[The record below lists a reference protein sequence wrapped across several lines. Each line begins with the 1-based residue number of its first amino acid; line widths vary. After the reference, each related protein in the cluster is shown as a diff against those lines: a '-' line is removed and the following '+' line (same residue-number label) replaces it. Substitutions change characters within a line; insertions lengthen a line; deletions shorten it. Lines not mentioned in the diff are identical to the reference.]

1 MKKTPLYDRHIALGA
16 TMTEFGGWAMPVQ
29 YTTVMDEHRNTRTIA
44 GLFDVCHMGELDVK
58 GPQALDLLQWVMSRN
73 LATQQT
79 GEMKLSAIT
88 NEKGG
93 IIDDVTIYKKGDDHY
108 MVVTNAATKDSDL
121 EWILK
126 AKQQKGFSGAD
137 VKDLSDE
144 IGKVD
149 IQGPMA
155 QTILS
160 EIVEGDLAALR
171 FYHAMDTRVAGMPA
185 LVSRSGYTGED
196 GFEVYATTN
205 RIIEI
210 WDLLLRIGDPHGIK
224 PAGLGARD
232 TLRLEAGM
240 MLFGH
245 EMCQTVT
252 PYEVV
257 YGWIT
262 DLDKEFIGRDALKK
276 QKEEG
281 VRRKLVGFELIDR
294 GIARHGYPV
303 IAGGERIG
311 DVTSGT
317 FSPTLGRAIGLA
329 FVPVKFMKPGTELEI
344 EIRGQT
350 VKAKVVQLPFYKRKK
365 DAATR

>member
-1 MKKTPLYDRHIALGA
+1 MKRTPLYDRHVALGA

-29 YTTVMDEHRNTRTIA
+29 YTSVIDEHKNTRAIA
-44 GLFDVCHMGELDVK
+44 GLFDVCHMGELELK

-73 LATQQT
+73 LAKQRT

-93 IIDDVTIYKKGDDHY
+93 IIDDVTIYKRGEEHY
-108 MVVTNAATKDSDL
+108 MVVTNAATKDGDL

-126 AKQQKGFSGAD
+126 ARQQKAFAGAD
-137 VKDLSDE
+137 VKDISDE
-144 IGKVD
+144 MGKID
-149 IQGPMA
+149 IQGPLA
-155 QTILS
+155 QTILT
-160 EIVEGDLAALR
+160 EIVEGNLPALQ

-196 GFEVYATTN
+196 GFEVYATIS
-205 RIIEI
+205 RIVEI
-210 WDLLLRIGDPHGIK
+210 WDLLLRVGDPHGIK

-252 PYEVV
+252 PYEVI

-262 DLDKEFIGRDALKK
+262 DLDKDFIGRDALKK
-276 QKEEG
+276 QKDEG
-281 VRRKLVGFELIDR
+281 IRRKLIGFELIDR
-294 GIARHGYPV
+294 GIARHGYSV
-303 IAGGERIG
+303 FASGEKIG
-311 DVTSGT
+311 EVTSGT
-317 FSPTLGRAIGLA
+317 FSPTLGKAIGLA
-329 FVPVKFMKPGTELEI
+329 FVPVRLKEPGTELEI
-344 EIRGQT
+344 EIRNQR
-350 VKAKVVQLPFYKRKK
+350 VKARVVSLPFYKRKK
-365 DAATR
+365 

>member
-1 MKKTPLYDRHIALGA
+1 MKQTPLYERHLALGA

-29 YTTVMDEHRNTRTIA
+29 YTSVIDEHRNTRSLA
-44 GLFDVCHMGELDVK
+44 GLFDVCHMGEIEIR
-58 GPQALDLLQWVMSRN
+58 GPQALELLQRVMSRN
-73 LATQQT
+73 LAKQQV

-88 NEKGG
+88 NQKGG
-93 IIDDVTIYKKGDDHY
+93 IIDDVTVYKRGDAQY
-108 MVVTNAATKDSDL
+108 MVVTNAATREGDL
-121 EWILK
+121 DWILK
-126 AKQQKGFSGAD
+126 AREDRGLDKAIVTD
-137 VKDLSDE
+137 RSDAM
-144 IGKVD
+144 GKLD
-149 IQGPMA
+149 IQGPLA
-155 QTILS
+155 QKILE

-171 FYHAMDTRVAGMPA
+171 FYHAMETRVAGMPA

-196 GFEVYATTN
+196 GFEVYTESG
-205 RIIEI
+205 RIGEI
-210 WDLLLRIGDPHGIK
+210 WDLLMSIGDPHGLK

-252 PYEVV
+252 PYEVI

-281 VRRKLVGFELIDR
+281 VRRKLIGFEIVDR

-303 IAGGERIG
+303 LAGGEKIG
-311 DVTSGT
+311 EVTSGT
-317 FSPTLGRAIGLA
+317 FSPTLGKAIGLA
-329 FVPVKFMKPGTELEI
+329 FVPVQFKEPGTALEV
-344 EIRGQT
+344 EIRNQRA
-350 VKAKVVQLPFYKRKK
+350 KAKVVALPFYRRKK
-365 DAATR
+365 

>member
-1 MKKTPLYDRHIALGA
+1 MKKTPLYERHLALGA

-29 YTTVMDEHRNTRTIA
+29 YSGVIDEHRNTRTLA
-44 GLFDVCHMGELDVK
+44 GLFDVCHMGEIEIK
-58 GPQALDLLQWVMSRN
+58 GPQALDLLQRVMSRN
-73 LATQQT
+73 LAKQQI

-93 IIDDVTIYKKGDDHY
+93 IIDDVTVYKRGEGHY
-108 MVVTNAATKDSDL
+108 MVVTNAATRDGDR

-126 AKQQKGFSGAD
+126 ARQERGYSKAD
-137 VKDLSDE
+137 VKDLSDAT
-144 IGKVD
+144 GKID
-149 IQGPMA
+149 IQGPIA
-155 QTILS
+155 QKILS

-196 GFEVYATTN
+196 GFEVYTEAA
-205 RIIEI
+205 RIGEI
-210 WDLLLRIGDPHGIK
+210 WDLLLHVGDPHGIK

-252 PYEVV
+252 PYEVI

-262 DLDKEFIGRDALKK
+262 DLDKEFIGRDALKR
-276 QKEEG
+276 QKADG
-281 VRRKLVGFELIDR
+281 VRRKLVGFELTER

-303 IAGGERIG
+303 YAGGEKIG
-311 DVTSGT
+311 EVTSGT
-317 FSPTLGRAIGLA
+317 FSPTLEKAIGLA
-329 FVPVKFMKPGTELEI
+329 FVPVQFKEPGTVLEV
-344 EIRGQT
+344 EIRSRRA
-350 VKAKVVQLPFYKRKK
+350 KAKVVPLPFYKRKK
-365 DAATR
+365 

>member
-1 MKKTPLYDRHIALGA
+1 MKRTPLYDRHVALGA
-16 TMTEFGGWAMPVQ
+16 TMTEFGGWEMPVQ
-29 YTTVMDEHRNTRTIA
+29 YTSVIDEHKNTRTLA
-44 GLFDVCHMGELDVK
+44 GLFDVCHMGELEVK
-58 GPQALDLLQWVMSRN
+58 GPQALDLLQRVMSRN
-73 LATQQT
+73 LAKQQI

-93 IIDDVTIYKKGDDHY
+93 IIDDVTIYKRADEHY
-108 MVVTNAATKDSDL
+108 MVVTNAATKDGDL

-126 AKQQKGFSGAD
+126 ARQQKGLAGAD

-144 IGKVD
+144 MGKID
-149 IQGPMA
+149 IQGPVA
-155 QTILS
+155 QTILT
-160 EIVEGDLAALR
+160 EIVEGDLPALP

-196 GFEVYATTN
+196 GFEVYATIS
-205 RIIEI
+205 RIVEI
-210 WDLLLRIGDPHGIK
+210 WDLLLRVGDPHGIK

-252 PYEVV
+252 PYEVI

-262 DLDKEFIGRDALKK
+262 DLDKDFIGRDALKR
-276 QKEEG
+276 QKDEG
-281 VRRKLVGFELIDR
+281 IRRKLIGFELIDR

-303 IAGGERIG
+303 IAVGEKIG
-311 DVTSGT
+311 EVTSGT
-317 FSPTLGRAIGLA
+317 FSPTLGKAIGLA
-329 FVPVKFMKPGTELEI
+329 FVPVKLKEPGTELEI
-344 EIRGQT
+344 EIRNQR
-350 VKAKVVQLPFYKRKK
+350 VKARVVQLPFYKRKK
-365 DAATR
+365 